1 MKKYRFLV
9 TVVAETHD
17 QAVEVMDERILYNE
31 DYGFPY
37 EVDWEDNNDDVES
50 LDKIKIKTD

>member
-1 MKKYRFLV
+1 MEKYRFLV

-17 QAVEVMDERILYNE
+17 QAVEVMAERILYDE

-37 EVDWEDNNDDVES
+37 EVDWEDDAEA